1 MRNQRAH
8 YGCGAALGVAIH
20 AGVPELEMLVV
31 KERRGESGREV
42 ERAGEQTG
50 EGAGGDGEL

>member
-20 AGVPELEMLVV
+20 SGVPELEMLVV
-31 KERRGESGREV
+31 KEQQEERDRES
-42 ERAGEQTG
+42 
-50 EGAGGDGEL
+50 